1 MVPLDR
7 WWFHSAKTRLS
18 RWLLDE
24 IVHAPSEPILHPSRE
39 RLQWLGAFTLIG
51 HTFFAYLWGALIP
64 QPYENVAIR
73 LLIASMGLSLLL
85 PAVNR
90 DLNARLARWVFSLC
104 CWLQLPLYFFWM
116 YWMNHGNAVWLAS
129 VACMVVIYYHLTD
142 WRIASLGMAGGILL
156 SYLVA
161 SPSPLAVPDPALG
174 LDHLVVL
181 GFAWASSI
189 LLGAS
194 SANLRRTRLVNALST
209 MAVMAHELRTPLATV
224 NLMGDVL
231 RTLARND
238 LPENKSRKIDDL
250 ATRLQNLVRSMN
262 RQIDTQMSNAQLMR
276 LPRELGQI
284 DAADLVNEVIKDYP
298 YRSSRER
305 DCVRLHVQSDF
316 SFLGSRALFTQVLTN
331 LLKNAL
337 HSLASASS
345 APKPGDLRLDVGL
358 HHGKGRIAVS
368 DHGVGIGHEQKS
380 RIFEPFFSTQSG
392 VGHGLGLT
400 FCKNVVEAANGSIS
414 VHAEP
419 TMGAVFMIDLPLHA
433 PIPGA
438 LRPA

>member
-1 MVPLDR
+1 MPLDR
-7 WWFHSAKTRLS
+7 LGFHSAKKRLA
-18 RWLLDE
+18 RWLLEE
-24 IVHAPSEPILHPSRE
+24 IVHAPLEPILHPSRE
-39 RLQWLGAFTLIG
+39 RLQWLGAFTIVG
-51 HTFFAYLWGALIP
+51 HGLFAYLWGMLIP

-73 LLIASMGLSLLL
+73 LLIASMGISLLL
-85 PAVNR
+85 PTVNR
-90 DLNARLARWVFSLC
+90 DLNARLTLWVFSLC

-116 YWMNHGNAVWLAS
+116 YWMNQGNAVWLAS
-129 VACMVVIYYHLTD
+129 VACMIVVYYHLTD
-142 WRIASLGMAGGILL
+142 WRIASVGMAGGILL

-161 SPSPLAVPDPALG
+161 SPTPLAVPDGSLG

-238 LPENKSRKIDDL
+238 IPENRGRKIDDL
-250 ATRLQNLVRSMN
+250 ATRLQTLVRSMN
-262 RQIDTQMSNAQLMR
+262 RQIDTQISNAQLMR
-276 LPRELGQI
+276 LPREQTQI
-284 DAADLVNEVIKDYP
+284 EAVELVKEVIDNYP

-305 DCVRLHVQSDF
+305 DCVRLHVQNDF
-316 SFLGSRALFTQVLTN
+316 SFLGSRALFVQVLTN

-337 HSLASASS
+337 HSLASASN

-358 HHGKGRIAVS
+358 HHGRGRIAVS
-368 DHGVGIGHEQKS
+368 DDGVGIGREQQA

-400 FCKNVVEAANGSIS
+400 FCKNVVEAAHGSIS
-414 VHAEP
+414 VHSEP
-419 TMGAVFMIDLPLHA
+419 AMGAVFMIDLPLHNLA
-433 PIPGA
+433 SA
-438 LRPA
+438 EVQRPA